1 MKKASLEIS
10 QNFRENNCARVT
22 HIVFLAFTGI
32 PVFQK
37 KALKIFFVEI
47 RVKIM

>member
-10 QNFRENNCARVT
+10 QNLRENTCARVT
-22 HIVFLAFTGI
+22 HMVFLAFTGI

-37 KALKIFFVEI
+37 KAFENFYS
-47 RVKIM
+47 